1 VRRAAAALLLLAI
14 AAAPAHAARRHRPY
28 LPPPAA
34 PPLGHSLT
42 VDESEWAMRPSK
54 RVVAAGTVRL
64 RVYNRGEDDHNV
76 VIVDGD
82 GVAHVVAL
90 KPGEDGTL
98 TPRLAAGRYHVFC
111 SLQAGTPE
119 SHEARGMWFTLEVR

>member
-1 VRRAAAALLLLAI
+1 
-14 AAAPAHAARRHRPY
+14 
-28 LPPPAA
+28 
-34 PPLGHSLT
+34 
-42 VDESEWAMRPSK
+42 
-54 RVVAAGTVRL
+54 
-64 RVYNRGEDDHNV
+64 

-82 GVAHVVAL
+82 RVAHVVTL